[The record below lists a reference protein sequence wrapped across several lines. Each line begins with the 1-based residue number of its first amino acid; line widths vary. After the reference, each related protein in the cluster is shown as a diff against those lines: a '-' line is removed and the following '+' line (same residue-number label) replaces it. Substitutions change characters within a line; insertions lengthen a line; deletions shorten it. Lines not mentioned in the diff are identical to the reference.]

1 MVMREE
7 VIMRRKIRFLLLFVG
22 AIIALV
28 PAAVFAQDTT
38 NDDGGLLLRIDGPVV
53 VGPEETLQNVI
64 VISDNA
70 TVDGTI
76 ESALVVIDGD
86 AVISGHV
93 NGDVTVVSGTL
104 TLLPTA
110 QVKNVSTFDGTLVRQ
125 QGATV
130 TGEITDSAGFTLTW
144 MSGIVS
150 SIFWAGMT
158 LVVLIAGL
166 VFAGIGG
173 RQLRDTASLVVNNL
187 GATLVAV
194 VALWVVMPVLMV
206 LSLATL
212 FGIPLGIGYFVFVLP
227 VLWFIGYLIVG
238 TELGRVILRQHAN
251 DERPYL
257 SALLGLGM
265 LQAVTWIPWIG
276 WMFAALAGV
285 IGSGALVLRAWR
297 AWRGPGIGATQQPS
311 LTAQPAPS
319 A

>member
-1 MVMREE
+1 MEMRKE
-7 VIMRRKIRFLLLFVG
+7 VIMSRMLRFLLLFVG
-22 AIIALV
+22 AIMALV
-28 PAAVFAQDTT
+28 PAAVFAQDTA
-38 NDDGGLLLRIDGPVV
+38 NDGDLLLRIDGPVV

-76 ESALVVIDGD
+76 ESTLVVIDGD
-86 AVISGHV
+86 AVVSGHV

-110 QVKNVSTFDGTLVRQ
+110 QVKNVSTFDGTLVRE

-144 MSGIVS
+144 VSGIVS

-158 LVVLIAGL
+158 LVVLLAGL
-166 VFAGIGG
+166 VFAGVGG
-173 RQLRDTASLVVNNL
+173 RQLRDTAALVVNNL

-194 VALWVVMPVLMV
+194 VALWIVMPVLMV

-212 FGIPLGIGYFVFVLP
+212 FGIPLGFGYFVFVLP
-227 VLWFIGYLIVG
+227 VLWFIGYLVAG

-257 SALLGLGM
+257 SALLGLGI

-297 AWRGPGIGATQQPS
+297 AWRGPLAGATTAPAP
-311 LTAQPAPS
+311 TAQPAP
-319 A
+319 AA